1 MHRYFL
7 HLAYK
12 GTQYHG
18 WQYQPN
24 AISVQEVM
32 ESKLSMLL
40 RNKIAVIGCGRTDTG
55 VHASDY
61 YLHFDTETAIEIPEK
76 LVFQLNS
83 VLPKDIAV
91 FACLPVVQDAHAR
104 FSALTR
110 KYIYYINFHKNIT
123 IIFHIFI

>member
-32 ESKLSMLL
+32 EGKLSMLL
-40 RNKIAVIGCGRTDTG
+40 RNKMNAT
-55 VHASDY
+55 
-61 YLHFDTETAIEIPEK
+61 K
-76 LVFQLNS
+76 
-83 VLPKDIAV
+83 VL
-91 FACLPVVQDAHAR
+91 
-104 FSALTR
+104 
-110 KYIYYINFHKNIT
+110 
-123 IIFHIFI
+123 